1 MTTYIIRRLILTI
14 PLLFGI
20 SIISFMMV
28 YLAPGDPGSMFVDP
42 NISYEDKQKFL
53 EHYGLNDPIHIQY
66 LRWLGQIL
74 QGNFGYSLIQ
84 QGVPVSELI
93 ISRLPN
99 TLLLLVTAT
108 IVAFL
113 ISIHLGVISAAK
125 PYTKTDYTVT
135 TLSFLGL
142 ATPNFWIGLVLIMVF
157 SVHLGWLPAGGV
169 ATLNQPFSIID
180 RLLHLIMPTI
190 VLATADMASLTR
202 YARTSMM
209 EVLGQDFIRTARAKG
224 FKKWKVIYKHGLR
237 NGLIPLV
244 TIFGLML
251 PSLIG
256 GGIITE
262 KIFNWPGIGLLF
274 LEATFQRD
282 YPMIM
287 AGIMISSTL
296 VVIGTLIS
304 DILYAIIDQ
313 RIEY

>member
-1 MTTYIIRRLILTI
+1 MAAYIIRRLILTI

-42 NISYEDKQKFL
+42 NISYEDQQKFM

-66 LRWLGQIL
+66 FRWLGQVL

-84 QGVPVSELI
+84 QGMPVSELI
-93 ISRLPN
+93 LARLPN

-113 ISIHLGVISAAK
+113 ISIPLGVLSASK
-125 PYTKTDYTVT
+125 PYTKTDYTIT
-135 TLSFLGL
+135 TFSFLGL
-142 ATPNFWIGLVLIMVF
+142 ATPNFWIGLMLIMVF

-169 ATLNQPFSIID
+169 ATLNQPFNIWD
-180 RLLHLIMPTI
+180 RLLHLILPTI

-202 YARTSMM
+202 YARSSMM

-296 VVIGTLIS
+296 VVIGTLVS
-304 DILYAIIDQ
+304 DILYAIIDP